1 MRLGEQALAAERAG
15 VHYFHVD
22 VMDGHYVENLA
33 FSPQTV
39 TDLKA
44 LCSLPVSVH
53 METCRPED
61 LVPMF
66 LRAGAD
72 IITFQLDACQNPIHL
87 LQSIRKGGALAGIG
101 IGPAHPVEPLKYLL
115 HHMDW
120 LILMSVEPGY
130 GGQVFERSVL
140 DKIRTVRQWMD
151 ACGRRIP
158 VCIDGGVNAET
169 GRELLNAGA
178 DILISGSYLF
188 QKNEIAQ
195 RTAALMQL

>member
-39 TDLKA
+39 LDLKA

-53 METCRPED
+53 LETNRPED

-72 IITFQLDACQNPIHL
+72 IVTFQLDACRNPIHL
-87 LQSIRKGGALAGIG
+87 LQTIRRGGALAGIG
-101 IGPAHPVEPLKYLL
+101 IGPAYPVEPLQYLL
-115 HHMDW
+115 RHMDW
-120 LILMSVEPGY
+120 LILMGVEPGY
-130 GGQVFERSVL
+130 GGQAFEPGVL
-140 DKIRTVRQWMD
+140 DKIRAARRLMERL
-151 ACGRRIP
+151 GRRLPIC
-158 VCIDGGVNAET
+158 VDGGVDAKT
-169 GRELLNAGA
+169 APELLRAGA
-178 DILISGSYLF
+178 DVLISGSYLF
-188 QKNEIAQ
+188 RDGE
-195 RTAALMQL
+195 TARRVSALL